1 MSLSPKKSGGFQMK
15 RITVVCAVICLA
27 LLAVGPV
34 AASDKPS
41 IGVAEF
47 KNDTAA
53 AWWYGGAGND
63 LSGMLTNELAGTE
76 KFRVVERSKLE
87 HVLSEQD
94 LGASGRVSKSSA
106 AKIGKLTGAQYLVM
120 GTVSA
125 FTENASGGGGGIGFR
140 GIHVGGSK
148 KDAYMAIDLRVVDT
162 ETGEVAF
169 TRTVEARASSYG
181 ISGSG
186 YTHGLSGG
194 LGKYE
199 NTPTGKAIRACLM
212 EISDYLGCVMVD
224 KDQCVAD
231 YKAKESKRREG
242 TKKSIKLD

>member
-1 MSLSPKKSGGFQMK
+1 MRRYSSIF
-15 RITVVCAVICLA
+15 VAVIAPLFIVPA
-27 LLAVGPV
+27 LFAET
-34 AASDKPS
+34 KPR

-63 LSGMLTNELAGTE
+63 LSGMLTNELSGTE

-94 LGASGRVSKSSA
+94 LGASGRVSKGSA

-125 FTENASGGGGGIGFR
+125 YSENASGGGGGIGFR
-140 GIHVGGSK
+140 GIHLGGSK

-186 YTHGLSGG
+186 STHGLSGG
-194 LGKYE
+194 LGKYD

-231 YKAKESKRREG
+231 FKAKESKRREG

>member
-1 MSLSPKKSGGFQMK
+1 MLAPRKQRRKVMRRYSSIF
-15 RITVVCAVICLA
+15 VAVIA
-27 LLAVGPV
+27 LFVMPAVF
-34 AASDKPS
+34 AESKPR

-47 KNDTAA
+47 KNDTSAG
-53 AWWYGGAGND
+53 WWYGGAGTD
-63 LSGMLTNELAGTE
+63 LSSMLTNELAGTE

-87 HVLSEQD
+87 HVLNEQD

-106 AKIGKLTGAQYLVM
+106 AKIGRLTGAQYLVM

-125 FTENASGGGGGIGFR
+125 YSENASGGGGGIGFR
-140 GIHVGGSK
+140 GIHLGGK
-148 KDAYMAIDLRVVDT
+148 KQDAYMAIDLRVVDT

-224 KDQCVAD
+224 KDQCVAE